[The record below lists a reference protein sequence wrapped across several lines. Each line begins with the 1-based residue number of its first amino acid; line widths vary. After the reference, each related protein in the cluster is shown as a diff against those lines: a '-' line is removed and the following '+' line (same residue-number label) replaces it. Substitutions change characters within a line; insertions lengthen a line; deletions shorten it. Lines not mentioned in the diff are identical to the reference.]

1 MNTKKITRLGLLIAC
16 GLILFIIENLF
27 PPVLWFAPYVR
38 LGLSNI
44 AVLFVLL
51 TMGEW
56 ECMTVAVVKC
66 VLGCAVTGTWYAFAF
81 NIAGGVGG
89 AMTMILLYRF
99 VCPKVGVVTLSS
111 AAAVVSNILR
121 TVVGA
126 VVMQTG
132 GLLLQLPVAAAMGV
146 LAGML
151 VGFACVLLVKKLP
164 PKLLG

>member
-1 MNTKKITRLGLLIAC
+1 MTRLGLLTAC

-89 AMTMILLYRF
+89 AMTMILLYRYI
-99 VCPKVGVVTLSS
+99 CPKVGVVAISS

-126 VVMQTG
+126 LVMQTK
-132 GLLLQLPVAAAMGV
+132 GLLLQLPVAASLGV

-151 VGFACVLLVKKLP
+151 VGFTCVLLVKKLP